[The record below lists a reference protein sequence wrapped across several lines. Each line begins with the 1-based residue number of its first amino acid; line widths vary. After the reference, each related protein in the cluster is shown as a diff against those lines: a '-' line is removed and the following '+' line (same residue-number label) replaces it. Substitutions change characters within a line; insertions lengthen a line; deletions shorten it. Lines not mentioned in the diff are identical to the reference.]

1 MSDSCG
7 RCQQEIQD
15 DYSYCKTCK
24 SKYHFQCNT
33 VSESSWRSMGPER
46 KAQWKCASCRDKEK
60 ERKMINT
67 PEQQVR
73 SSDSETTLKSL
84 ENFMS
89 SQFAN
94 MNKKMDE
101 KFSDFEA
108 SLNFYGDK
116 FDEMSKTMKSLE
128 QKVMP
133 SMTTATKP
141 WTSPRDAKHDHCNKT
156 VDIYEDISSPEVT
169 PETYGRPMT
178 CWYRFRAFRGT
189 PRDWILR
196 IRFKKFK
203 VGTLINATH
212 CHNGYMQEDNIIGN
226 KLDDNK
232 TRDVGLKTSM
242 LVTFDIMQK
251 LQKEKEEEETMKTR
265 NELGRTHRTR
275 STLGGRGDGRRG
287 GGKGRVGEKV
297 DEVMEEED
305 DEEKE
310 EEEDGEREE
319 KEKAKEKEE
328 EKKEGR
334 EKAEEEEEEEEAEKA
349 EEILKAPGEGS

>member
-128 QKVMP
+128 QKVVLLENQLKQSETENKELKKRVRNMEVQLNMMDQRQNNNKMEITGIKDKEVNEKELMMKIMEKVQP
-133 SMTTATKP
+133 APESNVQYRVEKIVKPGKDNRPNTTTLVVHFNNQVNRNGVITKI
-141 WTSPRDAKHDHCNKT
+141 KKEKLYLNFG
-156 VDIYEDISSPEVT
+156 DILRNNDSSPIFINEYLCPYYRRLYYEANRLKKDKKIAFLWVKDGKILMKKT
-169 PETYGRPMT
+169 AESKIENLT
-178 CWYRFRAFRGT
+178 C
-189 PRDWILR
+189 
-196 IRFKKFK
+196 
-203 VGTLINATH
+203 
-212 CHNGYMQEDNIIGN
+212 MED
-226 KLDDNK
+226 
-232 TRDVGLKTSM
+232 
-242 LVTFDIMQK
+242 
-251 LQKEKEEEETMKTR
+251 
-265 NELGRTHRTR
+265 LG
-275 STLGGRGDGRRG
+275 
-287 GGKGRVGEKV
+287 K
-297 DEVMEEED
+297 
-305 DEEKE
+305 
-310 EEEDGEREE
+310 
-319 KEKAKEKEE
+319 
-328 EKKEGR
+328 
-334 EKAEEEEEEEEAEKA
+334 
-349 EEILKAPGEGS
+349 I